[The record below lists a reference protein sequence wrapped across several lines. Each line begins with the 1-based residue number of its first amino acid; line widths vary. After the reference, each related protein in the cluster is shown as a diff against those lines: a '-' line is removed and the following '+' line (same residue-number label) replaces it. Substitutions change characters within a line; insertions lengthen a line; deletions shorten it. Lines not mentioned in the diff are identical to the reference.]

1 MKRPIIAQMRQK
13 ETSELERDMRRRRD
27 VVARAGD
34 RIQRELLSRLPAA
47 GRPAIQD
54 RLGR

>member
-1 MKRPIIAQMRQK
+1 MKRPIIAEMRQK
-13 ETSELERDMRRRRD
+13 QTSELERETRPGRD
-27 VVARAGD
+27 AVARDGD

-47 GRPAIQD
+47 GKPAIQD